1 MQKKGNEMEKQK
13 KSAQAADHLQQD
25 VLEKMT
31 GFLLGNA
38 NPSIV
43 FHVKNDILKN
53 ITEEEK
59 QALQERV
66 MGEKII
72 QGIVACQKENGW
84 LGNGFHGQN
93 KEAGP
98 YENQEVG
105 VKYLGE
111 KLIYRDTPVLKNA
124 IEAFRTMKSD
134 LFGDGDTDCDQYAAT
149 GSDIIM
155 AACVARAGYEA
166 SFDIS
171 KEIAVSLESFHRV
184 TEIDSVTDIVK
195 IRKRRP
201 ERVNP
206 QGIAYVFP
214 KQEKW
219 PCRYHL
225 DILAHTDSWRSE
237 VNITMLAE
245 AFNKLLQDNELDY
258 SPAYCVDIGHL
269 VGCCGAF
276 REGMKLFGEKG
287 AAHEV
292 YLDLVEY
299 MCRCGLYN
307 LVPQL
312 KAEVDLIYDSIDEQG
327 ICRVNFCENTLKG
340 MGTYSGGQLEEDWK
354 SKTRKLCD
362 VTYRAMVILY
372 HAGRMI
378 S

>member
-1 MQKKGNEMEKQK
+1 MAKKNEETVKNTRRDIQGI
-13 KSAQAADHLQQD
+13 
-25 VLEKMT
+25 LEKT
-31 GFLLGNA
+31 ADFLLENA

-59 QALQERV
+59 QVLQERV
-66 MGEKII
+66 MREKII
-72 QGIVACQKENGW
+72 RSIIACQKENGW
-84 LGNGFHGQN
+84 LGNGFHGPN
-93 KEAGP
+93 KNAGP

-124 IEAFRTMKSD
+124 VEAFRTMKSD

-171 KEIAVSLESFHRV
+171 KEIAVSLESFRRV
-184 TEIDSVTDIVK
+184 AQVNSVTDIVK
-195 IRKRRP
+195 IRKKRP
-201 ERVNP
+201 EKVNP
-206 QGIAYVFP
+206 LGIAYVFP

-237 VNITMLAE
+237 ANITMLAE
-245 AFNKLLQDNELDY
+245 AFNKLLQDNGLDY
-258 SPAYCVDIGHL
+258 SPSYCVDIGHL

-276 REGMKLFGEKG
+276 REGMKLFDGKG
-287 AAHEV
+287 GTHEV
-292 YLDLVEY
+292 YLDLTEY
-299 MCRCGLYN
+299 MCRCGLYDF
-307 LVPQL
+307 VPQL
-312 KAEVDLIYDSIDEQG
+312 KKEVDMIYDSVDEQG
-327 ICRVNFCENTLKG
+327 ICRVNFCENALKG
-340 MGTYSGGQLEEDWK
+340 MGTYGGGQLEEDWK
-354 SKTRKLCD
+354 SKTGKLCD
-362 VTYRAMVILY
+362 VTYRALVILY
-372 HAGRMI
+372 YAGKI
-378 S
+378 